1 MIADTVTFEGTVRTY
16 RPETKEKV
24 KQQFHSMVK
33 GVTEAMGAKPTIEYF
48 DGYPAMVN
56 HAVWAE
62 RIKQTSQQVLGDTS
76 TPLDENA
83 LPLGMKLM
91 AQVAIDTLYQLEER
105 EGEN

>member
-1 MIADTVTFEGTVRTY
+1 
-16 RPETKEKV
+16 
-24 KQQFHSMVK
+24 
-33 GVTEAMGAKPTIEYF
+33 
-48 DGYPAMVN
+48 MVN

-76 TPLDENA
+76 MPLDENA